1 MARKVAKPV
10 EAPAPETGA
19 DDLAVLHPDATEI
32 IGDRTVTIRAYRFVP
47 GMRVRAK
54 SPQLVRD
61 LQAQIESGTALTE
74 EITDVL
80 AAHEALVRELMLDA
94 IEGADQ
100 EPARAEWA
108 AWIAGLDDTDGEL
121 LLLMWWGVCGPFF
134 LKTIVRRWQQARQL
148 QEDLAALSAGP
159 TPTPASS
166 PPAMAHPDSSATS
179 TQSGS

>member
-19 DDLAVLHPDATEI
+19 DDLLVLHPDATQT
-32 IGDRTVTIRAYRFVP
+32 IGGRAVTMRAYRFVP

-121 LLLMWWGVCGPFF
+121 LLLVWWGVCGPFF
-134 LKTIVRRWQQARQL
+134 LRTIVRRWHQARQL
-148 QEDLAALSAGP
+148 KEDMDALFAGL
-159 TPTPASS
+159 TSMPASS
-166 PPAMAHPDSSATS
+166 SPATARPDSSDTN
-179 TQSGS
+179 TPSGS

>member
-10 EAPAPETGA
+10 EAPAPDTGA
-19 DDLAVLHPDATEI
+19 DDLLVLHPDATET
-32 IGDRTVTIRAYRFVP
+32 IGGRAVTMRAYRFVP
-47 GMRVRAK
+47 GMRARAK
-54 SPQLVRD
+54 SQQLVRD

-94 IEGADQ
+94 IEGADK

-108 AWIAGLDDTDGEL
+108 AWIAGLDDADGEL
-121 LLLMWWGVCGPFF
+121 LLLVWWGVCGPFF

-148 QEDLAALSAGP
+148 KADLAATLAGL
-159 TPTPASS
+159 TSTPAS
-166 PPAMAHPDSSATS
+166 PPPDTAHPDSSEANTP
-179 TQSGS
+179 SGN

>member
-19 DDLAVLHPDATEI
+19 GDLAVLHPDATET
-32 IGDRTVTIRAYRFVP
+32 IGGRTVTLRAYRFVP
-47 GMRVRAK
+47 GMQVRAK
-54 SPQLVRD
+54 ARPLIRD
-61 LQAQIESGTALTE
+61 LQAQIQSGSALTE
-74 EITDVL
+74 EILDVL
-80 AAHEALVRELMLDA
+80 AAHEALVRELIVAA
-94 IEGADQ
+94 IEGADD
-100 EPARAEWA
+100 ARADWA
-108 AWIAGLDDTDGEL
+108 AWIAGLDDTNGEL
-121 LLLMWWGVCGPFF
+121 LLLVWWGVCGPFF

-166 PPAMAHPDSSATS
+166 PPVTAHPDSSATS